1 MARAAAYVRR
11 TLDRRRRGAEEF
23 LWIIEGLRPAVG
35 VIILHLVVVPRHQR
49 RGFGVQS
56 LKVRIG
62 RYWA

>member
-1 MARAAAYVRR
+1 
-11 TLDRRRRGAEEF
+11 
-23 LWIIEGLRPAVG
+23 
-35 VIILHLVVVPRHQR
+35 VVVPRHQR